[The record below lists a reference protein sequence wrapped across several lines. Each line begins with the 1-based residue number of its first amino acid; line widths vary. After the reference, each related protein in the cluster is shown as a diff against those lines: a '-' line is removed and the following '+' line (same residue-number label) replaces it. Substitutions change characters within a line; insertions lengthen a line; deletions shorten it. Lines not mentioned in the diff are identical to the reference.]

1 MADQPVTIEKLVN
14 ADKDVQTIEDFIKK
28 PKDETVTT
36 RFGDEI
42 MTLKG
47 LEEEVK
53 KSGGYFKRYTS
64 LAAANAD
71 LANIPVDAVVKV
83 TSEADGG
90 DYEKVSAEATTLT
103 KSPYDPILIANIAA
117 GIKVSSL
124 SSTTEKLNTIVARN
138 LSDNANAFS
147 NNFTNL
153 VLLSELSNQSINYLS
168 INMGWRSNFTKIRM
182 RIFTG
187 SDLSLIN
194 GGRTLDNYLSDKT
207 ILRDV
212 TYDAVDVCFG
222 QTRIKYQNIDSTLN
236 VEMRIPFD
244 ILSNYSNA
252 IPIGFL
258 LEATKADGTTGIVSC
273 GKGASSG
280 KFYYSENNL
289 NLSQADVSAQ
299 FTTGLQKQGYKES
312 VRQLISG
319 TTTQIDA
326 VKVSKTDFGNN
337 FFAIAKGFKFLKNM
351 EFNSVSL
358 FLSGLATVDYLRYTI
373 FSLADSAATANW
385 MGQGAATAVY
395 SDIVRLDNIKDDAS
409 YYEVEFPF
417 DRSLIASDQS
427 VGIVVQAMNADGSA
441 ARFGFRVSTPHL
453 SNLSVSERGYYAGV
467 VSDSQIGL
475 NGFDSSNEISFI
487 AKYYKNILQTKV
499 SETSDSN
506 FDNKFLGLS
515 TQIDNVVN
523 ENLAVSFDFTYQNMQ
538 RKTTTSKTLNF
549 EATATRTDTKNINL
563 LWSGSVSWENRNKML
578 ARYMRN
584 VVVKQGTTTLVENT
598 DYTVYSWYGKINGSE
613 AKNGVD
619 VSVTY
624 TYEPFRVDV
633 VALNLY
639 TEQLEIIKGTERTQ
653 DPYEYMPTLT
663 ARYKPVAVALVW
675 GQTVEFFPMGDCFE
689 IAGLPANPSWDFEA
703 ILSHN
708 RKCLNAS
715 ITRLNRGQS
724 IQLIGYGDS
733 ITATGSGVN
742 PVDFANGI
750 TRDRIEFLSDWYPSD
765 TISTIE
771 TFTRDNDG
779 ASHAKIGWNWSL
791 IKYIKD
797 FYNVDVN
804 YQNWAIGGT
813 NIFSGR
819 DRLQYVLPTVNFGD
833 LVVLAYGT
841 NDGLDLD
848 ALNDVVQGFKSK
860 GANII
865 LMPTPIANPANNHPM
880 SNEAEWAKLNQRMVN
895 EAMRMGCA
903 IVPTWHYLL
912 KDSPMS
918 IGLSSKF
925 RSNQNLINHPGLYEF
940 QCYGKMLVSAFTG

>member
-1 MADQPVTIEKLVN
+1 MADIINMQELADAKLDAQSLERFIN
-14 ADKDVQTIEDFIKK
+14 GGADEEVLTRLSQQYPTIKK
-28 PKDETVTT
+28 LLLEFQKYNGRAYKTYAEMDSDKANLSPKTKVTVTNDAT
-36 RFGDEI
+36 ASNNGDWQW
-42 MTLKG
+42 
-47 LEEEVK
+47 
-53 KSGGYFKRYTS
+53 
-64 LAAANAD
+64 
-71 LANIPVDAVVKV
+71 
-83 TSEADGG
+83 DG
-90 DYEKVSAEATTLT
+90 VAFT
-103 KSPYDPILIANIAA
+103 KSAFDPISIANIAA

-258 LEATKADGTTGIVSC
+258 LEATKADGTTGIISC
-273 GKGASSG
+273 SKGTTSG

-289 NLSQADVSAQ
+289 NLGQADLSAQ
-299 FTTGLQKQGYKES
+299 FTTGLQKQGYGEL
-312 VRQLISG
+312 VRQLTSG

-326 VKVSKTDFGNN
+326 VKVSKTDFGNS

-351 EFNSVSL
+351 KFNSVSL
-358 FLSGLATVDYLRYTI
+358 FLSGLAAVDYLRYTI
-373 FSLADSAATANW
+373 FSISDSAATANW

-417 DRSLIASDQS
+417 DRSLITIDQS

-441 ARFGFRVSTPHL
+441 ARLGFRVSTPHL
-453 SNLSVSERGYYAGV
+453 SNLSVSERGYYAGI

-563 LWSGSVSWENRNKML
+563 LWSGSVSWENRNTML

-598 DYTVYSWYGKINGSE
+598 DYTVYSWYGKINGSQ

-633 VALNLY
+633 VAFNLY

-653 DPYEYMPTLT
+653 DPYEYLPTLT

-689 IAGLPANPSWDFEA
+689 IAGLPTNPSGDFEA
-703 ILSHN
+703 TLSHN

-742 PVDFANGI
+742 PVDVANGI

-765 TISTIE
+765 TISKIE

-779 ASHAKIGWNWSL
+779 TTHAKIGWNWSL

-880 SNEAEWAKLNQRMVN
+880 SNESEWAKLNQRMVN

-912 KDSPMS
+912 DHSPMS